1 MVMTGLWQ
9 KHAPAYKYT
18 ERYTYRR
25 WHHAEMRDEAAEAA
39 TERLDSCC
47 GGGTYDWP
55 RFYTPRMERA
65 NFASR

>member
-1 MVMTGLWQ
+1 MGDGII
-9 KHAPAYKYT
+9 
-18 ERYTYRR
+18 R
-25 WHHAEMRDEAAEAA
+25 EMRDEAAAAA
-39 TERLDSCC
+39 TERLDSRY